1 LTLRCFWKIIS
12 KDDTDSSVLLE
23 KPRVIDDELFRLSV
37 NALGS
42 EKTASFAIKELLP
55 LLTADLLKEATQ
67 IVIENYEHYKKE
79 KQK

>member
-1 LTLRCFWKIIS
+1 
-12 KDDTDSSVLLE
+12 LE

-42 EKTASFAIKELLP
+42 EKAASFAIKELLP